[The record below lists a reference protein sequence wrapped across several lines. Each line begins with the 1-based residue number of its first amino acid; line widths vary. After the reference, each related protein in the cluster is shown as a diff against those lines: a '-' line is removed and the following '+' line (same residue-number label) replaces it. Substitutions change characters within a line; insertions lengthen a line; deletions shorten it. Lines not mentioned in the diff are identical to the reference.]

1 MLILSKIDK
10 SRMRFGEYIRYHRES
25 QGFTQKELSEALSID
40 IPMLSRYERN
50 QRPIK
55 ETLLPLLASKLNL
68 DPIEIRKRWI
78 ADKLISVIIKERN
91 ATDILSLVNSSLQN
105 K

>member
-1 MLILSKIDK
+1 MSKIDK
-10 SRMRFGEYIRYHRES
+10 SRMRFGEFIRYHRES

-55 ETLLPLLASKLNL
+55 EKLLPLLASKLNL

-78 ADKLISVIIKERN
+78 ADKVVNVIMEEEDVN
-91 ATDILSLVNSSLQN
+91 DILDMVEKNFN
-105 K
+105 KYSKE